1 MVAVIYFIFIFK
13 RDGEL
18 IRNPYRW
25 LAKAQDTKDKKRKDR
40 KSDRQV
46 RNSILQNYFSK
57 ILCFSFNYIYHQ
69 ILHISDFEITCFLD
83 NNWHCFNI
91 IMATHYISI

>member
-25 LAKAQDTKDKKRKDR
+25 LAKTQDTKDKKRKDQ

-46 RNSILQNYFSK
+46 RNSIFTKLFQ
-57 ILCFSFNYIYHQ
+57 
-69 ILHISDFEITCFLD
+69 
-83 NNWHCFNI
+83 
-91 IMATHYISI
+91 